1 MAAAKFNSSIYHLR
15 KFLHFNIQKTCFG
28 QRRSKD
34 SQILYLS
41 KPTRL
46 LNCTLFQ
53 IFTQCVY
60 RLGLTCCIC
69 KVLQKE
75 KQTERPI
82 PIFLSENADCN
93 KMMLLGILFSSRNSL
108 FFKYTKTRLFSSFMD
123 SNFCHRYNINKLQS
137 DCVTHLFTFLFTFTE
152 FLELN

>member
-1 MAAAKFNSSIYHLR
+1 MAKEVVRTDQCCICQNLR
-15 KFLHFNIQKTCFG
+15 GFQIAHFF
-28 QRRSKD
+28 R
-34 SQILYLS
+34 
-41 KPTRL
+41 
-46 LNCTLFQ
+46 
-53 IFTQCVY
+53 IFTQCEY

-93 KMMLLGILFSSRNSL
+93 KMLLARDSFYSSEIHF

>member
-1 MAAAKFNSSIYHLR
+1 MEKKAIRWLLLNSIVLSIYHLR

-82 PIFLSENADCN
+82 PVFCL
-93 KMMLLGILFSSRNSL
+93 KMQIAIRCCLLGILF
-108 FFKYTKTRLFSSFMD
+108 
-123 SNFCHRYNINKLQS
+123 ILQK
-137 DCVTHLFTFLFTFTE
+137 FTF
-152 FLELN
+152 FLNTPKHGSFLLLWTVIFVTDIT